1 MSKFEE
7 FKKAKAAYLE
17 ALDQI
22 GEEEVVAEYRRHLE
36 QHPDVY
42 GVMWTQ
48 WTPSFNDGEP
58 CRFTVTEPAQFT
70 KEQLLDYLLDKDYEE
85 SVLEDQEEDDLFGE
99 LSLRELEGYSHTSKN
114 MLIMDE
120 DILES
125 VFGDGVTVVV
135 TRTGVYTRE
144 YFD

>member
-58 CRFTVTEPAQFT
+58 CRFMVTEPTQFT
-70 KEQLLDYLLDKDYEE
+70 KKQLLDYLLDKDYEE
-85 SVLEDQEEDDLFGE
+85 NVLEEQEEDDLFRS
-99 LSLRELEGYSHTSKN
+99 LSLRELEGYSRSTKN
-114 MLIMDE
+114 MLFMDE

>member
-22 GEEEVVAEYRRHLE
+22 GEEEVVAEYRRYLE
-36 QHPDVY
+36 QHPEVY

-58 CRFTVTEPAQFT
+58 CRFMVAEPTQFT
-70 KEQLLDYLLDKDYEE
+70 KKQLLDYLLDKDYEE
-85 SVLEDQEEDDLFGE
+85 NVLEEQEEDDLFRS
-99 LSLRELEGYSHTSKN
+99 LSLRELEGYSRSTKN
-114 MLIMDE
+114 MLFMDE